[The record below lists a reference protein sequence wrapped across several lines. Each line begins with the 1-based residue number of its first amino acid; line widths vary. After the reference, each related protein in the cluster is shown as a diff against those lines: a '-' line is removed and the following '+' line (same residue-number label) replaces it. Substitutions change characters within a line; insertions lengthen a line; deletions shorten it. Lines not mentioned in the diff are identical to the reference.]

1 MVCNKLFHNCNWLT
15 SFPDRVETGSLAQY
29 SVGIKANRGIMKKA
43 IVILS
48 AAALVFAGCSRKAV
62 PAKTKPGA
70 PVTIRDKAAP
80 LPATETAP
88 VTETAPPAVNTTGM
102 GMPLVVIDGS
112 GNIITSK
119 DKLPQDIALKTN
131 YATMARAFTPG
142 QKKNLVYRFKMIPP
156 KVLYVPEAY
165 VSKSAR
171 GKYIVYRKK
180 FWYWQKA
187 DGLFYLDNTY
197 YQ

>member
-1 MVCNKLFHNCNWLT
+1 
-15 SFPDRVETGSLAQY
+15 
-29 SVGIKANRGIMKKA
+29 MKKV

-48 AAALVFAGCSRKAV
+48 ATALVFAGCSRKSV
-62 PAKTKPGA
+62 PAKTKPGS
-70 PVTIRDKAAP
+70 PVTIRDKTAP
-80 LPATETAP
+80 PPATETTPP
-88 VTETAPPAVNTTGM
+88 VSAESPPAVNTAVM
-102 GMPLVVIDGS
+102 GMPLVVIDGA

-119 DKLPQDIALKTN
+119 DKLPQDIAAKAN
-131 YATMARAFTPG
+131 YASMARSFTPD

-156 KVLYVPEAY
+156 RVLYVPEAY

-187 DGLFYLDNTY
+187 DGLFYLDTTY